1 MDKHISLARELGY
14 EGQELR
20 DYLKRQQD
28 LEREERLAQREY
40 EKEKREAEQKDK
52 EREEKDKER
61 EQKDKEREQKE
72 KDREQKD
79 KDRELEKLRI
89 EAEKLKIEAARKDKE
104 MEMEKEIALKKIEAE
119 VELKKIEAETTSH
132 PWGPKEKSSNPRSP
146 KLPYFDEHTDKMDS
160 YLTRFE
166 SYALSNKWDPS
177 MWASYLSALLK
188 GRALEVFVRLS
199 RDDQSDYGQIKEA
212 LLTNFDLTERS
223 FRKKFRDC
231 RPEKAET
238 FRQFSGRLAS
248 YLDKWLGLA
257 KVEKTYEA
265 VCDFLARDQFL
276 DCCSH
281 ELYLYLKPKPFKAI
295 DELAHEADLFADAK
309 GGVPLCISKGQHKSR
324 GVDQAQPKV
333 ELKQDQRPVI
343 QCKICGKPHPT
354 YKCWNN
360 PDNKKVASSAE
371 FDSQYRGGN
380 SNWGQD
386 RNRGQVDQRDNHY
399 NSHNDNNYRT
409 VHQVNFCKINSDVGK
424 GQDKFSFPS
433 SSSEGLPHKDSK
445 GTCHFPRSRLPT
457 AIGTVNGKEIR
468 VLRDTGCTGVV
479 VRRSLVSDGQM
490 LNKQSGVTLINNYK
504 QRCPMA
510 RINID
515 CPFFRGT
522 TDALCIDD
530 PAHDLVIGNIEG
542 SKFPDM
548 THFSSGVVNKKRS
561 KKSRKDRKVKWAD
574 KFIRQHRQELCMMQ
588 ASDAK
593 LADIRR
599 RVESGSVT
607 KGRSFSSGETKF
619 IRRNG
624 LIYRH
629 FKKNANVSLQLVV
642 PSSLTHSVMNLAHES
657 RKVVNHRGRKET
669 ISKVLDEFY
678 WPGVCRE
685 VTQFC
690 RSCATCQR
698 TNHNIKV
705 AMTHCCSVPQRNIS
719 SKEAVVSR
727 TRRTES
733 QTERRRSY
741 GSGRRCPIPYYWRN
755 MTVTESSS
763 QC

>member
-1 MDKHISLARELGY
+1 
-14 EGQELR
+14 
-20 DYLKRQQD
+20 
-28 LEREERLAQREY
+28 
-40 EKEKREAEQKDK
+40 
-52 EREEKDKER
+52 
-61 EQKDKEREQKE
+61 
-72 KDREQKD
+72 
-79 KDRELEKLRI
+79 
-89 EAEKLKIEAARKDKE
+89 
-104 MEMEKEIALKKIEAE
+104 
-119 VELKKIEAETTSH
+119 
-132 PWGPKEKSSNPRSP
+132 
-146 KLPYFDEHTDKMDS
+146 MDS

-188 GRALEVFVRLS
+188 GHALEVFVRLS

-281 ELYLYLKPKPFKAI
+281 ELYLYLKPKPFKVLG
-295 DELAHEADLFADAK
+295 ELAHEADMFADAK
-309 GGVPLCISKGQHKSR
+309 GGVPLCVAKGQHNNKGS
-324 GVDQAQPKV
+324 GQAQPKV
-333 ELKQDQRPVI
+333 EPKQDQRPVI
-343 QCKICGKPHPT
+343 KCKICGKPHPT
-354 YKCWNN
+354 FKCWHN
-360 PDNKKVASSAE
+360 PDNKKVVSSAE
-371 FDSQYRGGN
+371 FNTQYRGGN
-380 SNWGQD
+380 WGQD
-386 RNRGQVDQRDNHY
+386 RSFGRVDQRDNHY
-399 NSHNDNNYRT
+399 DNYRT
-409 VHQVNFCKINSDVGK
+409 DHQVNFCKID
-424 GQDKFSFPS
+424 S
-433 SSSEGLPHKDSK
+433 SSSHSSSEVLPRKDSK

-457 AIGTVNGKEIR
+457 AVGTVNGKEVR

-479 VRRSLVSDGQM
+479 VRRGLVSDGQM
-490 LNKQSGVTLINNYK
+490 LNKQSGVTLINNYN

-515 CPFFRGT
+515 CPFFRGS

-548 THFSSGVVNKKRS
+548 THFSSGVN
-561 KKSRKDRKVKWAD
+561 RKNRKVKVAD
-574 KFIRQHRQELCMMQ
+574 KFIRQNRQELVLKQ

-607 KGRSFSSGETKF
+607 KSRSFSSGETKF

-629 FKKNANVSLQLVV
+629 FKKNAKVSLQLVV

-690 RSCATCQR
+690 KSCAICQR
-698 TNHNIKV
+698 TTRNIKV
-705 AMTHCCSVPQRNIS
+705 ASTHCCSVPQRNIS

-727 TRRTES
+727 TRQTES

-741 GSGRRCPIPYYWRN
+741 GSGRRGPIPYYWRN
-755 MTVTESSS
+755 MTETESSS
-763 QC
+763 QH

>member
-40 EKEKREAEQKDK
+40 EKEKREAEQ
-52 EREEKDKER
+52 KDKER

-281 ELYLYLKPKPFKAI
+281 ELYLYLKPKPFKALG
-295 DELAHEADLFADAK
+295 ELSHEADMFADAK
-309 GGVPLCISKGQHKSR
+309 GGVPLCVAKGKHENK

-333 ELKQDQRPVI
+333 EPKQEQRPRV

-360 PDNKKVASSAE
+360 PDKKVASSAE
-371 FDSQYRGGN
+371 FDSQYTYRGDN
-380 SNWGQD
+380 SNRSQD
-386 RNRGQVDQRDNHY
+386 RNRGRVDQRDNHY

-409 VHQVNFCKINSDVGK
+409 DHQVNFCKINLDVGK

-433 SSSEGLPHKDSK
+433 SSTKGLPHKNSK
-445 GTCHFPRSRLPT
+445 GTCHFPRSKFATAVGFNVKSHVNLFEQRLYY
-457 AIGTVNGKEIR
+457 G
-468 VLRDTGCTGVV
+468 
-479 VRRSLVSDGQM
+479 
-490 LNKQSGVTLINNYK
+490 
-504 QRCPMA
+504 
-510 RINID
+510 
-515 CPFFRGT
+515 
-522 TDALCIDD
+522 
-530 PAHDLVIGNIEG
+530 G
-542 SKFPDM
+542 S
-548 THFSSGVVNKKRS
+548 
-561 KKSRKDRKVKWAD
+561 
-574 KFIRQHRQELCMMQ
+574 
-588 ASDAK
+588 
-593 LADIRR
+593 
-599 RVESGSVT
+599 
-607 KGRSFSSGETKF
+607 
-619 IRRNG
+619 
-624 LIYRH
+624 Y
-629 FKKNANVSLQLVV
+629 
-642 PSSLTHSVMNLAHES
+642 
-657 RKVVNHRGRKET
+657 
-669 ISKVLDEFY
+669 
-678 WPGVCRE
+678 
-685 VTQFC
+685 
-690 RSCATCQR
+690 
-698 TNHNIKV
+698 
-705 AMTHCCSVPQRNIS
+705 
-719 SKEAVVSR
+719 
-727 TRRTES
+727 
-733 QTERRRSY
+733 
-741 GSGRRCPIPYYWRN
+741 
-755 MTVTESSS
+755 
-763 QC
+763 

>member
-1 MDKHISLARELGY
+1 MK
-14 EGQELR
+14 
-20 DYLKRQQD
+20 KRKG
-28 LEREERLAQREY
+28 RPS
-40 EKEKREAEQKDK
+40 KKIKKGSKRIKK
-52 EREEKDKER
+52 GSKKRKIGSK
-61 EQKDKEREQKE
+61 
-72 KDREQKD
+72 KD

-199 RDDQSDYGQIKEA
+199 IDDQSDYGQIKEA

-281 ELYLYLKPKPFKAI
+281 ELYLYLKPKPFKALG
-295 DELAHEADLFADAK
+295 ELDHEADLFADAK
-309 GGVPLCISKGQHKSR
+309 GGVPLCINKGPQESKVVGQ
-324 GVDQAQPKV
+324 VQPKV
-333 ELKQDQRPVI
+333 EPNQDQRPVVK
-343 QCKICGKPHPT
+343 CKICGKPHPT

-360 PDNKKVASSAE
+360 PDNKKIASSAE
-371 FDSQYRGGN
+371 FDSQFRGGN

-386 RNRGQVDQRDNHY
+386 RNFGRSDQRDNHY
-399 NSHNDNNYRT
+399 NNNYRT
-409 VHQVNFCKINSDVGK
+409 DHQVNFCKIDYKSSDVGK
-424 GQDKFSFPS
+424 GQAKVSSPHSPS
-433 SSSEGLPHKDSK
+433 KVLPRKDSK

-457 AIGTVNGKEIR
+457 AVGTLNGKEVR

-490 LNKQSGVTLINNYK
+490 LNKQSGVTLINNYN
-504 QRCPMA
+504 QRCPVA

-548 THFSSGVVNKKRS
+548 THFSSGVVSQKRS
-561 KKSRKDRKVKWAD
+561 KKSRKDRKVKVAD

-588 ASDAK
+588 ASDSK
-593 LADIRR
+593 LEDIRR

-607 KGRSFSSGETKF
+607 KSRSFSSGETKF

-657 RKVVNHRGRKET
+657 LRVVNHRGRKET
-669 ISKVLDEFY
+669 ISKVLDDFY

-690 RSCATCQR
+690 RSCAICQR
-698 TNHNIKV
+698 TTHNIKV

-727 TRRTES
+727 TRRTDS

-755 MTVTESSS
+755 MTGTESCS

>member
-1 MDKHISLARELGY
+1 
-14 EGQELR
+14 
-20 DYLKRQQD
+20 
-28 LEREERLAQREY
+28 
-40 EKEKREAEQKDK
+40 
-52 EREEKDKER
+52 
-61 EQKDKEREQKE
+61 
-72 KDREQKD
+72 
-79 KDRELEKLRI
+79 
-89 EAEKLKIEAARKDKE
+89 
-104 MEMEKEIALKKIEAE
+104 
-119 VELKKIEAETTSH
+119 
-132 PWGPKEKSSNPRSP
+132 
-146 KLPYFDEHTDKMDS
+146 MDS

-281 ELYLYLKPKPFKAI
+281 ELYLYLKPKTFKAI

-354 YKCWNN
+354 YKCWKN
-360 PDNKKVASSAE
+360 PDNKKFASSAE
-371 FDSQYRGGN
+371 FDSQYRGSN

-386 RNRGQVDQRDNHY
+386 RNRGRVDQHDNRY
-399 NSHNDNNYRT
+399 DYDNYRT
-409 VHQVNFCKINSDVGK
+409 DHQINFCKIDKSLDVGK
-424 GQDKFSFPS
+424 G
-433 SSSEGLPHKDSK
+433 LPRKDNK

-510 RINID
+510 HINID
-515 CPFFRGT
+515 SPFFRGS

-530 PAHDLVIGNIEG
+530 PAHDTVIGNIEG
-542 SKFPDM
+542 SKFPDI
-548 THFSSGVVNKKRS
+548 THFSSGVVSQKRS
-561 KKSRKDRKVKWAD
+561 KKSRKDRKVKVAD

-593 LADIRR
+593 LADIKR

-607 KGRSFSSGETKF
+607 KSRSFSSGETKF

-690 RSCATCQR
+690 RSCAICQR
-698 TNHNIKV
+698 TTHNIKV

-719 SKEAVVSR
+719 SKEAVVSS

-755 MTVTESSS
+755 MTTESSS

>member
-52 EREEKDKER
+52 ERE
-61 EQKDKEREQKE
+61 QKDKEREQKE

-104 MEMEKEIALKKIEAE
+104 MQMEKEIALKKIEAE

-146 KLPYFDEHTDKMDS
+146 RLPYFDEHTDKMDS

-166 SYALSNKWDPS
+166 SFALSNKWDPS

-281 ELYLYLKPKPFKAI
+281 ELYLYLKPRPFKVLG
-295 DELAHEADLFADAK
+295 ELAHEADLFADAK
-309 GGVPLCISKGQHKSR
+309 GGVPLCITKGRQESKVVG
-324 GVDQAQPKV
+324 QAQPKV
-333 ELKQDQRPVI
+333 EPKHDQRPVVK
-343 QCKICGKPHPT
+343 CKICGKPHPT
-354 YKCWNN
+354 LKCWNN
-360 PDNKKVASSAE
+360 PDNKRVASSAE
-371 FDSQYRGGN
+371 FDSQYRGDN
-380 SNWGQD
+380 ANWGQD
-386 RNRGQVDQRDNHY
+386 RNFGRSDQRDNHY
-399 NSHNDNNYRT
+399 DNNYRT
-409 VHQVNFCKINSDVGK
+409 DHQVNFCRIDTKSLDVGK
-424 GQDKFSFPS
+424 G
-433 SSSEGLPHKDSK
+433 LPLHDSK
-445 GTCHFPRSRLPT
+445 GACHFPRSRLPT

-490 LNKQSGVTLINNYK
+490 LNKQSGVTLINNYN
-504 QRCPMA
+504 QRCPMT

-515 CPFFRGT
+515 CPFFRGI

-548 THFSSGVVNKKRS
+548 THFSSGVVNKQRS
-561 KKSRKDRKVKWAD
+561 KKSRKNRKVKVAD

-588 ASDAK
+588 ASDVK
-593 LADIRR
+593 LIEIRR

-607 KGRSFSSGETKF
+607 KSRSFSSGETKF

-629 FKKNANVSLQLVV
+629 FKKNANVSLQLEV

-669 ISKVLDEFY
+669 ISKVLDEFF

-690 RSCATCQR
+690 RSCAICQR
-698 TNHNIKV
+698 TTHNIKV

-727 TRRTES
+727 TRRTDS

-755 MTVTESSS
+755 MTETESSS

>member
-1 MDKHISLARELGY
+1 
-14 EGQELR
+14 
-20 DYLKRQQD
+20 
-28 LEREERLAQREY
+28 
-40 EKEKREAEQKDK
+40 
-52 EREEKDKER
+52 
-61 EQKDKEREQKE
+61 
-72 KDREQKD
+72 
-79 KDRELEKLRI
+79 
-89 EAEKLKIEAARKDKE
+89 
-104 MEMEKEIALKKIEAE
+104 
-119 VELKKIEAETTSH
+119 
-132 PWGPKEKSSNPRSP
+132 
-146 KLPYFDEHTDKMDS
+146 
-160 YLTRFE
+160 
-166 SYALSNKWDPS
+166 

-238 FRQFSGRLAS
+238 FRQFSGRLGS
-248 YLDKWLGLA
+248 YPDKWLGLA

-265 VCDFLARDQFL
+265 FCDFLARDQFL

-281 ELYLYLKPKPFKAI
+281 ELYLYLKPKPFNVLG
-295 DELAHEADLFADAK
+295 ELAHEADLFADAK
-309 GGVPLCISKGQHKSR
+309 GGVPLCITKGRKESKVVG
-324 GVDQAQPKV
+324 QAQPKV
-333 ELKQDQRPVI
+333 EPNQDQRPVVK
-343 QCKICGKPHPT
+343 CKVCGKPHPT

-371 FDSQYRGGN
+371 FDSQYRGDN
-380 SNWGQD
+380 AYRYQN
-386 RNRGQVDQRDNHY
+386 RNFGRVDQRDNRY
-399 NSHNDNNYRT
+399 NSHYNNNYRT
-409 VHQVNFCKINSDVGK
+409 DHQVNFCKIDNKSSDKGK
-424 GQDKFSFPS
+424 
-433 SSSEGLPHKDSK
+433 GLPHKDSK

-457 AIGTVNGKEIR
+457 AVGTINGKEVR

-504 QRCPMA
+504 QRCPVA
-510 RINID
+510 RININ

-548 THFSSGVVNKKRS
+548 THFSSGVVKNKQ
-561 KKSRKDRKVKWAD
+561 SRKDRRKNRKVKVAD

-599 RVESGSVT
+599 RVESGSVI
-607 KGRSFSSGETKF
+607 KSHSFSSGETKF

-629 FKKNANVSLQLVV
+629 FKENANVSLQLVV
-642 PSSLTHSVMNLAHES
+642 PSSLTYSVMNLAHES

-690 RSCATCQR
+690 RSCAICQR
-698 TNHNIKV
+698 TTHNIKV

-755 MTVTESSS
+755 MTVTDSSS
-763 QC
+763 QH

>member
-20 DYLKRQQD
+20 DYLERQQD

-40 EKEKREAEQKDK
+40 EKEKKEA
-52 EREEKDKER
+52 
-61 EQKDKEREQKE
+61 
-72 KDREQKD
+72 EQKD

-212 LLTNFDLTERS
+212 LLTNFDITERS

-231 RPEKAET
+231 RSEKAET
-238 FRQFSGRLAS
+238 FRQFISRLAS
-248 YLDKWLGLA
+248 YLDKWLGLV

-281 ELYLYLKPKPFKAI
+281 ELYLYLKPKPFKALG
-295 DELAHEADLFADAK
+295 ELSHEADLFADAK
-309 GGVPLCISKGQHKSR
+309 GGVPLCVAKGRHENKVV
-324 GVDQAQPKV
+324 GQAQPKV
-333 ELKQDQRPVI
+333 EPKQDQRPVVK
-343 QCKICGKPHPT
+343 CKFCGKPHPT
-354 YKCWNN
+354 HKCWNN
-360 PDNKKVASSAE
+360 PDNKKFASSAE
-371 FDSQYRGGN
+371 FDSQYRGSN

-386 RNRGQVDQRDNHY
+386 RNRGRVDQHDNRY
-399 NSHNDNNYRT
+399 DYDNYRT
-409 VHQVNFCKINSDVGK
+409 DHQVNFCKIDKSLDVGK
-424 GQDKFSFPS
+424 R
-433 SSSEGLPHKDSK
+433 LPRKDNK

-515 CPFFRGT
+515 SPFFRGS

-530 PAHDLVIGNIEG
+530 PAYDLVIGNIEG

-548 THFSSGVVNKKRS
+548 THFSSGVVKNKQSRS
-561 KKSRKDRKVKWAD
+561 KKSRKDRKVKVAD
-574 KFIRQHRQELCMMQ
+574 KFIRQHRQELCMKQ

-593 LADIRR
+593 LVDIRR

-607 KGRSFSSGETKF
+607 KGRSGETKF

-629 FKKNANVSLQLVV
+629 FEKNAYVSLQLVV
-642 PSSLTHSVMNLAHES
+642 PSSLTHSVINLAHES
-657 RKVVNHRGRKET
+657 LKVLNHRGRKET

-690 RSCATCQR
+690 RSCA
-698 TNHNIKV
+698 I
-705 AMTHCCSVPQRNIS
+705 
-719 SKEAVVSR
+719 
-727 TRRTES
+727 
-733 QTERRRSY
+733 
-741 GSGRRCPIPYYWRN
+741 W
-755 MTVTESSS
+755 
-763 QC
+763 

>member
-1 MDKHISLARELGY
+1 MDKHISLAQELGY

-40 EKEKREAEQKDK
+40 EREKREAEQK
-52 EREEKDKER
+52 EKG
-61 EQKDKEREQKE
+61 
-72 KDREQKD
+72 
-79 KDRELEKLRI
+79 RELEKM
-89 EAEKLKIEAARKDKE
+89 KIEAARKDKE
-104 MEMEKEIALKKIEAE
+104 LEKLKIEAAPKYKEMEMEKEVAPKKIEAE

-146 KLPYFDEHTDKMDS
+146 KLPYFDEHTEKMDS

-199 RDDQSDYGQIKEA
+199 RDDQSDNGQIKEA

-231 RPEKAET
+231 RPEKADT

-248 YLDKWLGLA
+248 YLDKWLVLA

-281 ELYLYLKPKPFKAI
+281 ELYLYLKPKPFKVLG
-295 DELAHEADLFADAK
+295 ELAHEADLFAYAK
-309 GGVPLCISKGQHKSR
+309 GGVPLCITKGQKGSKG
-324 GVDQAQPKV
+324 VNQAQPKV
-333 ELKQDQRPVI
+333 EPKQDQRPI
-343 QCKICGKPHPT
+343 KCKICGKSHPT

-360 PDNKKVASSAE
+360 PDNKRVASSAE
-371 FDSQYRGGN
+371 FDSQYTYRGDN

-386 RNRGQVDQRDNHY
+386 RSFGRVDQRNYHFDN
-399 NSHNDNNYRT
+399 NNYRT
-409 VHQVNFCKINSDVGK
+409 DHQVNFCKIESLDVGK
-424 GQDKFSFPS
+424 GQAKVSSPH
-433 SSSEGLPHKDSK
+433 SSSEVLPRKDSK

-457 AIGTVNGKEIR
+457 AIGTVNGKEVR

-479 VRRSLVSDGQM
+479 VRRSLVADGQM

-542 SKFPDM
+542 SKFPDI

-561 KKSRKDRKVKWAD
+561 KKSRKDKKVKVAD
-574 KFIRQHRQELCMMQ
+574 KFIRQNRQELCMMQ
-588 ASDAK
+588 APDAK
-593 LADIRR
+593 LAEIRR

-607 KGRSFSSGETKF
+607 KSRSFSSGETKF
-619 IRRNG
+619 ICRNG

-657 RKVVNHRGRKET
+657 RKVVSHRGRKET

-690 RSCATCQR
+690 KSCAICQR
-698 TNHNIKV
+698 TTHNIQV
-705 AMTHCCSVPQRNIS
+705 ASTHCCSVPQRNIS
-719 SKEAVVSR
+719 SKEAVVSH
-727 TRRTES
+727 TRWTER

-741 GSGRRCPIPYYWRN
+741 GSGRRCPLPYYWRN

-763 QC
+763 QH

>member
-40 EKEKREAEQKDK
+40 EREKREAEQKDK
-52 EREEKDKER
+52 EG
-61 EQKDKEREQKE
+61 
-72 KDREQKD
+72 EQKD

-281 ELYLYLKPKPFKAI
+281 ELYLYLKPKTFKALG
-295 DELAHEADLFADAK
+295 ELAHEADLFADAR
-309 GGVPLCISKGQHKSR
+309 GGVPGCVAKGHRETKSQVPHNYGNQVDRKSNIS
-324 GVDQAQPKV
+324 
-333 ELKQDQRPVI
+333 
-343 QCKICGKPHPT
+343 CKFCGKPHPSH
-354 YKCWNN
+354 KCWNN
-360 PDNKKVASSAE
+360 PDNKRVAYSAQ
-371 FDSQYRGGN
+371 FDSQYRGDN
-380 SNWGQD
+380 SYRDQD
-386 RNRGQVDQRDNHY
+386 RNFGRSDQRDNHY
-399 NSHNDNNYRT
+399 NNNYRT
-409 VHQVNFCKINSDVGK
+409 DHQVNFCKIDNKSSDIGK
-424 GQDKFSFPS
+424 
-433 SSSEGLPHKDSK
+433 GLPHKDSK

-457 AIGTVNGKEIR
+457 AIGTVNCKEVR

-504 QRCPMA
+504 QRCPVA

-515 CPFFRGT
+515 CPFFGGT

-542 SKFPDM
+542 SKFPDI
-548 THFSSGVVNKKRS
+548 THFSSGVNRKKRS
-561 KKSRKDRKVKWAD
+561 KKSRKDRKVKAAD
-574 KFIRQHRQELCMMQ
+574 KFIRQNRQELCMMQ

-593 LADIRR
+593 LADIRS

-607 KGRSFSSGETKF
+607 KSRSFSSGETKF

-669 ISKVLDEFY
+669 IAKVLDEFY

-690 RSCATCQR
+690 RSCAICQR
-698 TNHNIKV
+698 TTHNIKV

-727 TRRTES
+727 TRRTDS

-741 GSGRRCPIPYYWRN
+741 GSGRCCPIPYYWRN
-755 MTVTESSS
+755 MTVTDSSS
-763 QC
+763 QH

>member
-1 MDKHISLARELGY
+1 M
-14 EGQELR
+14 
-20 DYLKRQQD
+20 
-28 LEREERLAQREY
+28 AQREY

-89 EAEKLKIEAARKDKE
+89 EAEKLKIEATRKDKE

-333 ELKQDQRPVI
+333 EPKQDQRPVVK
-343 QCKICGKPHPT
+343 CKFCGKPHPT
-354 YKCWNN
+354 HKCWNN
-360 PDNKKVASSAE
+360 PDNKKFASSAE
-371 FDSQYRGGN
+371 FDSQYRGSN

-386 RNRGQVDQRDNHY
+386 RNRGRVDQRDNHY

-409 VHQVNFCKINSDVGK
+409 DHQVNFCKINSNVGK
-424 GQDKFSFPS
+424 GQDKFSFPN
-433 SSSEGLPHKDSK
+433 SSSEGLPRKDSK

-457 AIGTVNGKEIR
+457 AVGTVNGKEIR

-490 LNKQSGVTLINNYK
+490 LNKQSGVTLINNYN

-515 CPFFRGT
+515 CPFFRGS
-522 TDALCIDD
+522 TDALCIED

-542 SKFPDM
+542 SKFPDI
-548 THFSSGVVNKKRS
+548 THFSSGVVKNKQ
-561 KKSRKDRKVKWAD
+561 SRKDRRKNRKVKVAD

-588 ASDAK
+588 ASDSK
-593 LADIRR
+593 LEDIRR

-607 KGRSFSSGETKF
+607 MSRGFSSGETKF

-657 RKVVNHRGRKET
+657 RKMVNHRGRKET

-690 RSCATCQR
+690 RSCAICQR
-698 TNHNIKV
+698 TTHNIKV
-705 AMTHCCSVPQRNIS
+705 AMTQCCSVPQRNIS

-727 TRRTES
+727 TRRTDS

-755 MTVTESSS
+755 MTVTDSSS
-763 QC
+763 RY

>member
-1 MDKHISLARELGY
+1 
-14 EGQELR
+14 
-20 DYLKRQQD
+20 
-28 LEREERLAQREY
+28 
-40 EKEKREAEQKDK
+40 
-52 EREEKDKER
+52 
-61 EQKDKEREQKE
+61 
-72 KDREQKD
+72 
-79 KDRELEKLRI
+79 
-89 EAEKLKIEAARKDKE
+89 
-104 MEMEKEIALKKIEAE
+104 
-119 VELKKIEAETTSH
+119 
-132 PWGPKEKSSNPRSP
+132 
-146 KLPYFDEHTDKMDS
+146 MDS

-248 YLDKWLGLA
+248 YLDKWLGLV

-333 ELKQDQRPVI
+333 EPKQDQRPVVK
-343 QCKICGKPHPT
+343 CKFCGKPHPSH
-354 YKCWNN
+354 KCWNN
-360 PDNKKVASSAE
+360 PDNKRVAYSAQ
-371 FDSQYRGGN
+371 FDSQYRGDN
-380 SNWGQD
+380 SYRDQD
-386 RNRGQVDQRDNHY
+386 RNFGRSDQRDNHY
-399 NSHNDNNYRT
+399 NNNYRT
-409 VHQVNFCKINSDVGK
+409 VHQVNFCKIDNKSSDIGK
-424 GQDKFSFPS
+424 
-433 SSSEGLPHKDSK
+433 GLPHKDSK

-457 AIGTVNGKEIR
+457 AIGTVNGKEVR

-490 LNKQSGVTLINNYK
+490 LNKQSGVTLINNYNQK
-504 QRCPMA
+504 CPVA

-542 SKFPDM
+542 SKFPDI
-548 THFSSGVVNKKRS
+548 THFSSGVVKNKQ
-561 KKSRKDRKVKWAD
+561 SRKDRRKNRRVKVAD
-574 KFIRQHRQELCMMQ
+574 KFIRQHRQELCMRQ

-593 LADIRR
+593 LADIRK

-607 KGRSFSSGETKF
+607 KSRSFSSGETKF

-624 LIYRH
+624 LIYRQ
-629 FKKNANVSLQLVV
+629 FMKNGKVSLQLVI

-690 RSCATCQR
+690 RSCAICQR
-698 TNHNIKV
+698 TTHNIKV

-719 SKEAVVSR
+719 SKKAVVSR
-727 TRRTES
+727 TRRTDS

-755 MTVTESSS
+755 MTGTESSC
-763 QC
+763 QN

>member
-1 MDKHISLARELGY
+1 M
-14 EGQELR
+14 
-20 DYLKRQQD
+20 
-28 LEREERLAQREY
+28 
-40 EKEKREAEQKDK
+40 
-52 EREEKDKER
+52 
-61 EQKDKEREQKE
+61 
-72 KDREQKD
+72 
-79 KDRELEKLRI
+79 
-89 EAEKLKIEAARKDKE
+89 
-104 MEMEKEIALKKIEAE
+104 
-119 VELKKIEAETTSH
+119 
-132 PWGPKEKSSNPRSP
+132 
-146 KLPYFDEHTDKMDS
+146 
-160 YLTRFE
+160 
-166 SYALSNKWDPS
+166 
-177 MWASYLSALLK
+177 
-188 GRALEVFVRLS
+188 
-199 RDDQSDYGQIKEA
+199 
-212 LLTNFDLTERS
+212 
-223 FRKKFRDC
+223 
-231 RPEKAET
+231 
-238 FRQFSGRLAS
+238 
-248 YLDKWLGLA
+248 A

-309 GGVPLCISKGQHKSR
+309 GGVPLCISKGQHKSK

-333 ELKQDQRPVI
+333 EPKQDQRPVVK
-343 QCKICGKPHPT
+343 CKICGKPHPT

-360 PDNKKVASSAE
+360 PDNKRVASSAE
-371 FDSQYRGGN
+371 FNSQYRGSN

-386 RNRGQVDQRDNHY
+386 RNRGRVDQHDNRY
-399 NSHNDNNYRT
+399 DYDNYRT
-409 VHQVNFCKINSDVGK
+409 DHQVNFCKIDKSLDVGK
-424 GQDKFSFPS
+424 G
-433 SSSEGLPHKDSK
+433 LPRKDNK

-457 AIGTVNGKEIR
+457 AIGTVNGREIR

-479 VRRSLVSDGQM
+479 VRSSLVSDGQM

-515 CPFFRGT
+515 SPFFRGS

-542 SKFPDM
+542 SKFPDI
-548 THFSSGVVNKKRS
+548 THFSSGVVSQKRS
-561 KKSRKDRKVKWAD
+561 KKSRKDRKVKVAD
-574 KFIRQHRQELCMMQ
+574 KFIRQNRQELCMMQ

-593 LADIRR
+593 LADIRS

-607 KGRSFSSGETKF
+607 KSRSFSSGETKF

-629 FKKNANVSLQLVV
+629 FKKNAKVSLQLVV
-642 PSSLTHSVMNLAHES
+642 PSSLTHSIMNLAHES

-669 ISKVLDEFY
+669 ISKVLKEFY

-690 RSCATCQR
+690 RSCAICQK
-698 TNHNIKV
+698 TTHNIKV
-705 AMTHCCSVPQRNIS
+705 TSTQCCSVPQRNIS

-727 TRRTES
+727 TRRTDS

-755 MTVTESSS
+755 MTGTESSS

>member
-1 MDKHISLARELGY
+1 
-14 EGQELR
+14 
-20 DYLKRQQD
+20 
-28 LEREERLAQREY
+28 
-40 EKEKREAEQKDK
+40 
-52 EREEKDKER
+52 
-61 EQKDKEREQKE
+61 
-72 KDREQKD
+72 
-79 KDRELEKLRI
+79 
-89 EAEKLKIEAARKDKE
+89 
-104 MEMEKEIALKKIEAE
+104 
-119 VELKKIEAETTSH
+119 
-132 PWGPKEKSSNPRSP
+132 
-146 KLPYFDEHTDKMDS
+146 
-160 YLTRFE
+160 
-166 SYALSNKWDPS
+166 

-281 ELYLYLKPKPFKAI
+281 ELYLYLKPKPFKVLG
-295 DELAHEADLFADAK
+295 ELAHEADLFADAK
-309 GGVPLCISKGQHKSR
+309 GGVPLCITKGRQESKVVG
-324 GVDQAQPKV
+324 QAQPKV
-333 ELKQDQRPVI
+333 EPKQDQRPVVK
-343 QCKICGKPHPT
+343 CKICGKPHPM

-360 PDNKKVASSAE
+360 PANKKVASSAE
-371 FDSQYRGGN
+371 FDSQYTYRRDN

-386 RNRGQVDQRDNHY
+386 RNRGRVDQRDNHY
-399 NSHNDNNYRT
+399 NDHFDNNNYRT
-409 VHQVNFCKINSDVGK
+409 DHQVNYCNIDNK
-424 GQDKFSFPS
+424 S
-433 SSSEGLPHKDSK
+433 SNVRKGLPRKDSK
-445 GTCHFPRSRLPT
+445 GSCHFPRSRLPT

-490 LNKQSGVTLINNYK
+490 LNKQSGMTLINNYK

-548 THFSSGVVNKKRS
+548 THFSSGVVKNKQ
-561 KKSRKDRKVKWAD
+561 SRKDRRKNRKVKVAD
-574 KFIRQHRQELCMMQ
+574 KFIRQHRQEILMKQ

-607 KGRSFSSGETKF
+607 KSRSFSSGETKF

-629 FKKNANVSLQLVV
+629 HKKNAKVSLQLVV
-642 PSSLTHSVMNLAHES
+642 PSSLTHSVMN
-657 RKVVNHRGRKET
+657 
-669 ISKVLDEFY
+669 
-678 WPGVCRE
+678 
-685 VTQFC
+685 
-690 RSCATCQR
+690 
-698 TNHNIKV
+698 
-705 AMTHCCSVPQRNIS
+705 
-719 SKEAVVSR
+719 
-727 TRRTES
+727 
-733 QTERRRSY
+733 
-741 GSGRRCPIPYYWRN
+741 
-755 MTVTESSS
+755 
-763 QC
+763 

>member
-52 EREEKDKER
+52 EREQKDKER
-61 EQKDKEREQKE
+61 EQKDKDREQKE
-72 KDREQKD
+72 KDRE
-79 KDRELEKLRI
+79 LEKM
-89 EAEKLKIEAARKDKE
+89 KMEAARKDKE

-119 VELKKIEAETTSH
+119 VELKKIEAKTTSH

-265 VCDFLARDQFL
+265 VCDFLAQDQFL

-281 ELYLYLKPKPFKAI
+281 ELYLYLKPKTFKAI

-309 GGVPLCISKGQHKSR
+309 GSVSMCISKGQRESK

-333 ELKQDQRPVI
+333 EPKQEQRPRV

-354 YKCWNN
+354 YKCWKN
-360 PDNKKVASSAE
+360 PDNKRVASSAE
-371 FDSQYRGGN
+371 FDSQYTYRGNN

-386 RNRGQVDQRDNHY
+386 RNRGRVDHCDNHY
-399 NSHNDNNYRT
+399 DNNYRT
-409 VHQVNFCKINSDVGK
+409 DHQVNFCKINSDVGK
-424 GQDKFSFPS
+424 GQAKFSSHHSPS
-433 SSSEGLPHKDSK
+433 EVLPRKDSK

-542 SKFPDM
+542 SKFPDI
-548 THFSSGVVNKKRS
+548 THFSSGVNRNKRS
-561 KKSRKDRKVKWAD
+561 KKSRKNRKVKVAD
-574 KFIRQHRQELCMMQ
+574 NFIRQHRQELLLKQ
-588 ASDAK
+588 ASDVQ
-593 LADIRR
+593 LRDIRR

-607 KGRSFSSGETKF
+607 KSRSFSSGETKF

-642 PSSLTHSVMNLAHES
+642 PSSLTQSVMNLAHES

-678 WPGVCRE
+678 WPDVCRE

-690 RSCATCQR
+690 RSCAICQR
-698 TNHNIKV
+698 TTNNIKV
-705 AMTHCCSVPQRNIS
+705 AMTQCCSIPQRNIS

-727 TRRTES
+727 TRRTDS

-755 MTVTESSS
+755 MTGTESSS

>member
-52 EREEKDKER
+52 EREQKDKER
-61 EQKDKEREQKE
+61 EQKDKDREQKE
-72 KDREQKD
+72 KDW
-79 KDRELEKLRI
+79 ELEKMKI
-89 EAEKLKIEAARKDKE
+89 EAACKDKEFEKLKIEAARKDKE

-223 FRKKFRDC
+223 FRKIFRDC

-295 DELAHEADLFADAK
+295 GELAHEADLFADAK
-309 GGVPLCISKGQHKSR
+309 GGVPLCVSKGQQISKS
-324 GVDQAQPKV
+324 VDQAQPKV
-333 ELKQDQRPVI
+333 ESKHNQRPVVK
-343 QCKICGKPHPT
+343 CKICGKPHPT

-360 PDNKKVASSAE
+360 PDNKRVASSAE
-371 FDSQYRGGN
+371 FDSQYRGDN
-380 SNWGQD
+380 FNWGQD
-386 RNRGQVDQRDNHY
+386 RNFGRSDQHDNHF
-399 NSHNDNNYRT
+399 NNNYRT
-409 VHQVNFCKINSDVGK
+409 DHQVNFCKIGSLDVGK
-424 GQDKFSFPS
+424 CQAQFSSPHS
-433 SSSEGLPHKDSK
+433 STGGLPRKDSK

-457 AIGTVNGKEIR
+457 AIGTVNGKEVR

-490 LNKQSGVTLINNYK
+490 LNKQSGMTLINNYN

-515 CPFFRGT
+515 CPFFRGN

-542 SKFPDM
+542 SKFPDI
-548 THFSSGVVNKKRS
+548 THFSSGVVKNKQ
-561 KKSRKDRKVKWAD
+561 SRKDRRKNRKVKVAD
-574 KFIRQHRQELCMMQ
+574 EFIGQHKQELVLKQ
-588 ASDAK
+588 ASDVRLK
-593 LADIRR
+593 EIRR
-599 RVESGSVT
+599 RVEFGSVT
-607 KGRSFSSGETKF
+607 KSRSFSSGETKF

-678 WPGVCRE
+678 LPGVCRE

-698 TNHNIKV
+698 TNRNIKV

-727 TRRTES
+727 TRRTDS

-755 MTVTESSS
+755 MTGTESSS
-763 QC
+763 QH

>member
-52 EREEKDKER
+52 ERE
-61 EQKDKEREQKE
+61 QKDKEREQKE

-104 MEMEKEIALKKIEAE
+104 MQMEKEIALKKIEAE
-119 VELKKIEAETTSH
+119 VELKKIKAETTSH

-333 ELKQDQRPVI
+333 EPKQDQRPVVK
-343 QCKICGKPHPT
+343 CKFCGKPHPSH
-354 YKCWNN
+354 KCWNN
-360 PDNKKVASSAE
+360 TDNKRVAYSAQ
-371 FDSQYRGGN
+371 FDSQYRGDN
-380 SNWGQD
+380 SYRDQD
-386 RNRGQVDQRDNHY
+386 RNFGRSDQRDLHY
-399 NSHNDNNYRT
+399 NNNYGT
-409 VHQVNFCKINSDVGK
+409 DHQVNFCKFDLKSSDEGK
-424 GQDKFSFPS
+424 GQAKLRS
-433 SSSEGLPHKDSK
+433 STKGLPHKDSK

-457 AIGTVNGKEIR
+457 GIGTVNGKEVR

-515 CPFFRGT
+515 CPFFRGS

-530 PAHDLVIGNIEG
+530 PTHDLVIGNIEG

-548 THFSSGVVNKKRS
+548 THFSSGVFKNKQ
-561 KKSRKDRKVKWAD
+561 SRKDRRKNRKVKVAD
-574 KFIRQHRQELCMMQ
+574 KFIRQHRQKLVLKQ

-607 KGRSFSSGETKF
+607 KSRSFSRGETKF

-690 RSCATCQR
+690 RSCAICQR
-698 TNHNIKV
+698 TTHNIKV

-755 MTVTESSS
+755 MTGTESSS